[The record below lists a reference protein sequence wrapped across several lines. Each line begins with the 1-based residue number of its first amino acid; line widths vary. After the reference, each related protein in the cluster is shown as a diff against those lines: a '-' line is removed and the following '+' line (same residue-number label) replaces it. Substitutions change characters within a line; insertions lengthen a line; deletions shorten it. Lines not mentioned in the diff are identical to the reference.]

1 MNIIK
6 IGNIKIIVLIVFI
19 INTDIFYAQQTAT
32 LTEVEIQSKILNQTR
47 PVYIYLP
54 AEYQERD
61 LVSFDVIYVFDA
73 QNREIF
79 DLVHAASNFVSLK
92 RKFIVVGISSPAY
105 QDVEYYRIYDYLPK
119 PLNVS
124 LEKYQADKPN
134 AENFWK
140 YFSEEVMPF
149 VNKNYRTTNDRYV
162 VGHSLSASFVL
173 DKAIHAADVF
183 KGFICISPNL
193 AYDKDRLADDF
204 LKMNFNQPIENK
216 FLFISQADENISFGK
231 TWGEAYNKVKAFIK
245 NSESLGRYNI
255 VIREF
260 PKFNHYATVLPAVPE
275 GLNLLYDFI
284 EKNPYALNGASKEI
298 TFRVTVQNKN
308 DQPFITGNQESLGN
322 WNPSKVKLN
331 YISDFER
338 EIKLKVKFPIEIKI
352 TKGNWESEVY
362 TNQTTNSGENIVI
375 NNIETN
381 IIHLKITQW

>member
-231 TWGEAYNKVKAFIK
+231 TWGEAFNKVKAFIK